1 LRERA
6 ARVGSID
13 MRTVIRSIVVSSL
26 ALGALGASG
35 ACNSDHDDDGPAAGS
50 GSGAAPPVAHG
61 GIAQRKPPVD
71 LAAPPGDAMKTTSG
85 LRYKTLVAHA
95 SGAQPTLKDTAV
107 LRYTGWRPR
116 TGETFFTTEDGGNPI
131 AIDLAHAAPGFTEAL
146 PMLHKGEKAVLWV
159 PPSAGTPEP
168 LVYEVELVDVVLPQ
182 AIAARAAVADP
193 RATAEQKAA
202 AERTAATKD
211 PKRGTVPAE
220 PTRAAASPRTAS
232 AAPVGPPAAAL
243 PTRQ

>member
-1 LRERA
+1 
-6 ARVGSID
+6 
-13 MRTVIRSIVVSSL
+13 MKTVIRSIVVSSL
-26 ALGALGASG
+26 ALGALGVSG

-50 GSGAAPPVAHG
+50 GSGATASLAHG
-61 GIAQRKPPVD
+61 GIAQRKPPLD
-71 LAAPPGDAMKTTSG
+71 LAAPPDDAVKTTSG
-85 LRYKTLVAHA
+85 LRYKTLVAHV

-131 AIDLAHAAPGFTEAL
+131 AIDLAHAAPGFAEAL

-182 AIAARAAVADP
+182 AIAARAATADP
-193 RATAEQKAA
+193 KAVVGPRAAAGPTVAVAGPKAA
-202 AERTAATKD
+202 ADLKAAVD
-211 PKRGTVPAE
+211 ARPGVVPAKQA
-220 PTRAAASPRTAS
+220 PVSAKTAS
-232 AAPVGPPAAAL
+232 AETNPAPAAAR
-243 PTRQ
+243 TSGR